1 MLIHVGAP
9 LAPHDLAGAWTLD
22 PVLLA
27 ALGVPALLYAR
38 GARAMPAFARGRA
51 RWFWGGMAAL
61 VLALVSP
68 LDRLGDT
75 LFSAHMLQHLVLI
88 GVAAPLLVLAEPLPP
103 MLRGLPR
110 GGRRAAARVG
120 RRGSPLRGFLALLV
134 TPGVA
139 LLAHLGALWAWHIPG
154 PYELALRHQWV
165 HVAEH
170 VSFVATALA
179 FWWAALR
186 PLRTG
191 RGEGVAVALAF
202 VTIVQCGVLGA
213 LITFASH
220 PWYPAH
226 GPGARAW
233 GITLL
238 EDQQLAG
245 LLMWVPAGIPYL
257 WVALAVLARRLR
269 RGDTTLVHA

>member
-9 LAPHDLAGAWTLD
+9 LAPHDLPGAWTLD

-27 ALGVPALLYAR
+27 ALAVPAALFWK
-38 GARAMPAFARGRA
+38 GARAMPAYARGKT
-51 RWFWGGMAAL
+51 RWFWGGIAAL

-75 LFSAHMLQHLVLI
+75 LFSAHMVQHLVLI

-103 MLRGLPR
+103 MLRALPR
-110 GGRRAAARVG
+110 RGRRAAARVG
-120 RRGSPLRGFLALLV
+120 RRGGALRRLLQLLVVPGWALLFH
-134 TPGVA
+134 
-139 LLAHLGALWAWHIPG
+139 LAALWAWHLPG
-154 PYELALRHQWV
+154 PYQLALRDQGV

-170 VSFVATALA
+170 VSFMVTALA
-179 FWWAALR
+179 FWWAVLR
-186 PLRTG
+186 PLRSG
-191 RGEGVAVALAF
+191 RGEGAAVALAF
-202 VTIVQCGVLGA
+202 VAIVQCGVLGA

-226 GPGARAW
+226 GLGARAW
-233 GITLL
+233 GLTLL

-257 WVALAVLARRLR
+257 WVALLVLARRLR
-269 RGDTTLVHA
+269 HDRTLAHA

>member
-9 LAPHDLAGAWTLD
+9 VAPHDLAGAWTID
-22 PVLLA
+22 PILLA
-27 ALGVPALLYAR
+27 TLGVPALLYVR
-38 GARAMPAFARGRA
+38 GARAMPAFARGKA
-51 RWFWGGMAAL
+51 RWFWLGMGAL

-68 LDRLGDT
+68 LDGLGDA
-75 LFSAHMLQHLVLI
+75 LFSAHMVQHLILI

-110 GGRRAAARVG
+110 GGRRAAARMG
-120 RRGSPLRGFLALLV
+120 RRGSPLRRLLQLLV

-139 LLAHLGALWAWHIPG
+139 LVAHLAALWAWHIPG
-154 PYELALRHQWV
+154 PYELALRHPGV

-170 VSFVATALA
+170 VSFMATALA
-179 FWWAALR
+179 FWWVVLR
-186 PLRTG
+186 PLRSG
-191 RGEGVAVALAF
+191 RGEAAAVALAF

-233 GITLL
+233 GLTVL
-238 EDQQLAG
+238 EDQQVAG

-269 RGDTTLVHA
+269 RGERPLVHA